1 MKQKSMDTLA
11 NSSGGIPSDF
21 PKVVSTDFGEVA
33 TELEITLFIIAIA
46 VFEVLVETL
55 RKYKPFKY
63 IPETCY
69 LITLGLGL
77 GAVLIKGLN
86 HGELSRLITD
96 DVFFLILLPPIVFE
110 AGYKMPRYDFMSNIG
125 TILVFAIMNTLFN
138 AILIGGSM
146 KMVYQWGW
154 CEKIPL
160 SEGSNEY
167 VDELSITVVLLFGS
181 IIAAVD
187 PVAVIAVFD
196 EIHVNSMLFICVFG
210 ESLLND
216 GVAVVL
222 FQAFEKLL
230 THTPENI
237 TIQEVLFLVVE
248 FAYVAFGGILVGL
261 ILAYFVCIA
270 TKYWPRSFSIFEP
283 VVVYLLPY
291 LAYLI
296 GEYLEMSSILAI
308 VTARSNIRLPRP
320 RPHLV
325 NLGHLDF
332 LSERVITFS

>member
-1 MKQKSMDTLA
+1 MDTLA

-196 EIHVNSMLFICVFG
+196 EIHVNPMLFICVFG